1 MVFSSQ
7 ITKRI
12 HGMKVSFAY
21 LDMKENAQ
29 LPDNVIFIQPN
40 IEYNSMKKMQLL
52 QCDLIHAYIPFIL
65 SLYEMQTFIAL

>member
-12 HGMKVSFAY
+12 HGLGVSFAY

-52 QCDLIHAYIPFIL
+52 QCDLYMLIYPSFWVYMKCRH
-65 SLYEMQTFIAL
+65 S